1 MLKDSK
7 LDVVES
13 FRYLGDE
20 LCPGS
25 GCEPATIARTRAV
38 WEKFRE
44 LLPLHLSPKTSL
56 ARHGMLFNS
65 FVRGALLH
73 AIECLS
79 LRRKDIQR
87 LLGNE
92 WVILRW
98 MCRIKSE
105 EHISLL

>member
-38 WEKFRE
+38 WGKFRE
-44 LLPLHLSPKTSL
+44 LPLHLSPKTSL